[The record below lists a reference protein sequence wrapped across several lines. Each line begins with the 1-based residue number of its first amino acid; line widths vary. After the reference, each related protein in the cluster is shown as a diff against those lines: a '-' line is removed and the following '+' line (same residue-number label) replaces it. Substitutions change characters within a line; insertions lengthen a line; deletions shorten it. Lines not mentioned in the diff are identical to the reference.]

1 MDRAQALSGPGLATA
16 DDCDDGEEVSRVRL
30 RYPKH
35 LMSCTI
41 ALAHTL
47 TPSHTVR
54 CLDRDTDTAG
64 DCIGRAGLSGVWL
77 RNPKHPGVHAG
88 AGVCALT
95 SSRRGPTGGVSI
107 GNEYSIQR
115 PDSESSSS
123 FYSQPIRL
131 SAIESSSRCQTRKPV
146 NCKNL

>member
-1 MDRAQALSGPGLATA
+1 MATRVHVLTSCKSTAISEGRPRPDGKRRKALLCLGLATT
-16 DDCDDGEEVSRVRL
+16 DECDDGEEVSSVRL

-54 CLDRDTDTAG
+54 CLDRDTAG
-64 DCIGRAGLSGVWL
+64 DCIGRAELSGVWL
-77 RNPKHPGVHAG
+77 RNPKHLGVHAG

-115 PDSESSSS
+115 PD
-123 FYSQPIRL
+123 
-131 SAIESSSRCQTRKPV
+131 A
-146 NCKNL
+146 

>member
-1 MDRAQALSGPGLATA
+1 MDRAQHFAGPGLATA

-54 CLDRDTDTAG
+54 CLDRDTAG
-64 DCIGRAGLSGVWL
+64 DCIGRAVQMMMFMMFITAVALMSLMFLSFIFCANYSTNRKWYGGEEPEGFVDTL
-77 RNPKHPGVHAG
+77 H
-88 AGVCALT
+88 VCGRSKVINKPLAISDT
-95 SSRRGPTGGVSI
+95 QSCP
-107 GNEYSIQR
+107 EA
-115 PDSESSSS
+115 PD
-123 FYSQPIRL
+123 
-131 SAIESSSRCQTRKPV
+131 
-146 NCKNL
+146 

>member
-1 MDRAQALSGPGLATA
+1 MSG
-16 DDCDDGEEVSRVRL
+16 
-30 RYPKH
+30 
-35 LMSCTI
+35 TI

-54 CLDRDTDTAG
+54 CLDRDTAG

-77 RNPKHPGVHAG
+77 RYPKHLGVHAG
-88 AGVCALT
+88 AGVCTLT

-115 PDSESSSS
+115 PD
-123 FYSQPIRL
+123 
-131 SAIESSSRCQTRKPV
+131 A
-146 NCKNL
+146 

>member
-1 MDRAQALSGPGLATA
+1 MATPCPKSLHDKAEKWIAQRCAGPGLATA

-54 CLDRDTDTAG
+54 CLDRDTAG
-64 DCIGRAGLSGVWL
+64 DCIGRAGLSGVRL
-77 RNPKHPGVHAG
+77 RYPKHLGVHAG
-88 AGVCALT
+88 AGACARTL
-95 SSRRGPTGGVSI
+95 SRRGPTGGVSI

-115 PDSESSSS
+115 PD
-123 FYSQPIRL
+123 
-131 SAIESSSRCQTRKPV
+131 A
-146 NCKNL
+146 

>member
-1 MDRAQALSGPGLATA
+1 MPDPTATVRTALKLRSRRICSSFLFSSPVCFASYQPTFSLVALISGARMMILWPFLALNHCMAKGRSGSRATFSRAWARHSRSAA

-54 CLDRDTDTAG
+54 RQGGQQDCQDRAHQ
-64 DCIGRAGLSGVWL
+64 DC
-77 RNPKHPGVHAG
+77 PKDP
-88 AGVCALT
+88 
-95 SSRRGPTGGVSI
+95 
-107 GNEYSIQR
+107 
-115 PDSESSSS
+115 
-123 FYSQPIRL
+123 
-131 SAIESSSRCQTRKPV
+131 
-146 NCKNL
+146 